1 MELALE
7 CGSPQLDTLAR
18 DLSEREFYDWSRYAE
33 QRGGLPMRRME
44 VLLARLLYAFEVG
57 FMGRKN
63 ARLSDY
69 LSSERERSDEMAGE
83 IEDLFAAGGTVV
95 KMTPKGQSN
104 GL

>member
-7 CGSPQLDTLAR
+7 CGSPQLDTLGR

-33 QRGGLPMRRME
+33 QRGGLPMRRIE
-44 VLLARLLYAFEVG
+44 VLLARLLLAFEVG

-69 LSSERERSDEMAGE
+69 LSSDKERGDEIAEE

-95 KMTPKGQSN
+95 RIRKGPDHGQ
-104 GL
+104 